1 MVNKNHIH
9 VKLQDAY
16 VAEQAAMGSWKLIGY
31 AMRNGDSFDYTG
43 ALADDATVLVASLKD
58 NLGWTATSKVKLNDC
73 ANASTWKIM
82 VASASGSAEGM
93 VKYKTNISA
102 SACKDLTPSFGKLA
116 SVATDA
122 TVGNN

>member
-1 MVNKNHIH
+1 M
-9 VKLQDAY
+9 
-16 VAEQAAMGSWKLIGY
+16 
-31 AMRNGDSFDYTG
+31 
-43 ALADDATVLVASLKD
+43 
-58 NLGWTATSKVKLNDC
+58 KLNDC